1 MVMHCCREPCAP
13 QKQAENGWRIYSLPL
28 TPPRRSG
35 VVRYSVRT
43 FWPIAVLS
51 VDEFVLRC
59 ITSYRFWTGPFEQST
74 FGFLLE
80 SKLKLGPVCQD
91 LGKSWTRSQRRN
103 RKAGYEHSIRFVRV
117 NVYFWSDV
125 YCRSSSRQWSSRRLC
140 QLGLVR
146 VCVIDWFDCHCVIL
160 CLYVK
165 CVVPAKTNVFLR
177 PGADDEDTRLRL
189 ERAQAALACF
199 RGQSFK
205 IKSEVKRE
213 LGAGGVC
220 RDRCWYDFIAAC
232 YRMDLLGCLCTRT
245 CPVYILMAF
254 CKGTPWRLHQ
264 PMKEFDRV
272 I

>member
-125 YCRSSSRQWSSRRLC
+125 YCRSSSRMIVTEAL
-140 QLGLVR
+140 
-146 VCVIDWFDCHCVIL
+146 
-160 CLYVK
+160 
-165 CVVPAKTNVFLR
+165 PA
-177 PGADDEDTRLRL
+177 
-189 ERAQAALACF
+189 
-199 RGQSFK
+199 
-205 IKSEVKRE
+205 
-213 LGAGGVC
+213 GAGTCMCDWLIWLSLCYIV
-220 RDRCWYDFIAAC
+220 FICKMRSPCQDQCFFASRSWWRGYKTTTWTSSSCAC
-232 YRMDLLGCLCTRT
+232 MLQRT
-245 CPVYILMAF
+245 KL
-254 CKGTPWRLHQ
+254 
-264 PMKEFDRV
+264 
-272 I
+272 